1 MRRRLLASRWVFRQ
15 SVKEKAR
22 RMRWGGRPP
31 EPGRRFEAAAPR
43 RKELKSQETRIPNIF
58 LVPGVLDAE
67 EAHVLIKASEEANF
81 ELQTSRGPA
90 FGEAHR
96 HHYRVSFEDPQFAD
110 ALWNAGLN
118 TALAALRVGSRRPV
132 GLNEN
137 IRIYKYSG
145 GDVFGKHVDGSNQTA
160 RGKTEFT
167 LLIYLSGEE
176 HELVGGETAFYAGG
190 AEVLRVAPV
199 AGQALVHR
207 HGSECLL
214 HESLAVT
221 QGVKYVLRSDVVF
234 ADSSE

>member
-1 MRRRLLASRWVFRQ
+1 MR
-15 SVKEKAR
+15 
-22 RMRWGGRPP
+22 
-31 EPGRRFEAAAPR
+31 
-43 RKELKSQETRIPNIF
+43 
-58 LVPGVLDAE
+58 
-67 EAHVLIKASEEANF
+67 
-81 ELQTSRGPA
+81 
-90 FGEAHR
+90 
-96 HHYRVSFEDPQFAD
+96 
-110 ALWNAGLN
+110 GLN

-132 GLNEN
+132 GRFQHFSADVTALAFRQAREHRPGLNEN

-207 HGSECLL
+207 HGS
-214 HESLAVT
+214 AAW
-221 QGVKYVLRSDVVF
+221 LRVAWRLF
-234 ADSSE
+234 PFLCHGEAPRPMPHAPC